1 MGFVG
6 ANLYVYCLNNSVNKA
21 DYNGNKPGDLFN
33 TLDEAARDF
42 AEYIN
47 GTSIKVDCEYASYI
61 YTKTTIQTITTYS
74 NPNTFRRSWFTR
86 FLNYLFIGS
95 PITNTIKKRVKVTKY
110 TYVEP
115 EKGTAPSSKIP
126 INWFWRHNQV
136 ALFHTHGAYSPGYE
150 NDAFSSADKNLA
162 IRRKIPIY
170 VATPLGTLR
179 KYTPSIHTDVVLFND
194 LTFDPN
200 HPRR

>member
-1 MGFVG
+1 M
-6 ANLYVYCLNNSVNKA
+6 YCLNNSANKA
-21 DYNGNKPGDLFN
+21 DYNGNKPGDLFD

-47 GTSIKVDCEYASYI
+47 GTSI
-61 YTKTTIQTITTYS
+61 
-74 NPNTFRRSWFTR
+74 RRSWFTR

-162 IRRKIPIY
+162 IRRKIPFML
-170 VATPLGTLR
+170 PHLWGL
-179 KYTPSIHTDVVLFND
+179 
-194 LTFDPN
+194 
-200 HPRR
+200 